1 MDAKYYHRL
10 NEMFGM
16 AKTTAIF
23 TIDKGLRPATI
34 LTGITDTNE
43 LKRLQIMLNVKKIRI
58 ERYPFGQTAYMIFR
72 NTEENADHWARLV
85 DLRGLEDAFD
95 THVGTMLGYVTPAPL
110 SQLQHMPRWSSYI
123 LISYSYPSSNG
134 AGSFRIAPQVLQG
147 DGWTEE
153 VIVEVMEPLRAGVEM
168 GMRALGFDL
177 RATTKAVYERE
188 TTSGGK
194 RGRRSRRMRLRL
206 RSRKSRRTKRR
217 VGHVGGSWHALLPA
231 MIAEAAHIQAE
242 ATSMDRFNRPFAIAG
257 SVAVAVYL
265 YNILQSGK
273 LSKDQQTHGE
283 SLFAALAKPDDLDFK
298 YRRQGPLFSD
308 FVQGGDNGD
317 NDAFGTPNNPFSLSL
332 NMSRFRGGA
341 CRKYVDLAG
350 FRTCEPEEHSPIFR
364 PHSNIGIT
372 KFSKV
377 DFDAPAAFALKPMR
391 ISHVAGL
398 DLLEIKDLIFLYEK
412 HAEENDVAL
421 PHKLNVLN
429 FVREKIERT

>member
-10 NEMFGM
+10 NELFGM
-16 AKTTAIF
+16 PKTTAIF
-23 TIDKGLRPATI
+23 TIDRDLRPATI
-34 LTGITDTNE
+34 LTGITDAGD
-43 LKRLQIMLNVKKIRI
+43 LKRLQLMLNVKKIRI

-72 NTEENADHWARLV
+72 NTEENADRWARLV
-85 DLRGLEDAFD
+85 DLRSHGDADAYD

-123 LISYSYPSSNG
+123 LVSYSGSDGAS

-153 VIVEVMEPLRAGVEM
+153 AIVGTMESLRAGVEM
-168 GMRALGFDL
+168 GMRALGFDVS
-177 RATTKAVYERE
+177 AETKAVYERE

-194 RGRRSRRMRLRL
+194 RRRRSRRMRLRL
-206 RSRKSRRTKRR
+206 RSRRSRRR
-217 VGHVGGSWHALLPA
+217 VGRIGGSWHAFLPA
-231 MIAEAAHIQAE
+231 MIAEAARIQAE
-242 ATSMDRFNRPFAIAG
+242 ATSMDRFNQPFAIAG

-273 LSKDQQTHGE
+273 LSKDQQAQGE
-283 SLFAALAKPDDLDFK
+283 ALFAALAKPDDLDFK

-308 FVQGGDNGD
+308 YIQGNGD
-317 NDAFGTPNNPFSLSL
+317 NNAFSAPNIPFSLSL
-332 NMSRFRGGA
+332 NLSRFKGGA

-364 PHSNIGIT
+364 PHSNVGIT

-377 DFDAPAAFALKPMR
+377 EFDAPAAFAFRPMH
-391 ISHVAGL
+391 ISKVAGL

-412 HAEENDVAL
+412 HAEEDDVSL
-421 PHKLNVLN
+421 PHKLHALN
-429 FVREKIERT
+429 FVREKIESRFRQ